1 MQNCYSI
8 ETRTGFDPF
17 FGLYLAVVVQVG
29 TEVAMAAEAG
39 TGIIF
44 QQQQDEDSQRVLLK
58 GSTCI
63 GRTAMFVQAAFIADT
78 D

>member
-1 MQNCYSI
+1 MGI
-8 ETRTGFDPF
+8 EAGTGFDPF

-29 TEVAMAAEAG
+29 AEVAMAAEAG

-44 QQQQDEDSQRVLLK
+44 QQQQDKDSQGVFLK
-58 GSTCI
+58 GSTRI
-63 GRTAMFVQAAFIADT
+63 GRTAVFVQAAFIADT

>member
-1 MQNCYSI
+1 LGI
-8 ETRTGFDPF
+8 EAGTGFDPF
-17 FGLYLAVVVQVG
+17 FGFYLAVVVQVG
-29 TEVAMAAEAG
+29 TEVAMTAEAG

-58 GSTCI
+58 GSTRI
-63 GRTAMFVQAAFIADT
+63 GRTAVFVQATFITDT